1 MDVITES
8 AMLCVQ
14 EPGTVLHCMQWSPV
28 FSGGICYLCCICN
41 PDLRQSSELRGRAK
55 RYGETHTERAGS
67 REAARCSLCPLSYRD
82 QVASEP
88 RGYDSIPRWPWRLG
102 TAPIPCSLRVVRA
115 MPCSG
120 VSNHGARSTG
130 WAQTRSPSSVTGTV
144 GCKGHGEQA
153 PLHS

>member
-28 FSGGICYLCCICN
+28 FSGGICYFCCICD

-82 QVASEP
+82 QVTSDLRAMTQS
-88 RGYDSIPRWPWRLG
+88 RDGLG
-102 TAPIPCSLRVVRA
+102 GWGQPQFRAVWRVVRA
-115 MPCSG
+115 TPCSG
-120 VSNHGARSTG
+120 VSNHGVRSTG